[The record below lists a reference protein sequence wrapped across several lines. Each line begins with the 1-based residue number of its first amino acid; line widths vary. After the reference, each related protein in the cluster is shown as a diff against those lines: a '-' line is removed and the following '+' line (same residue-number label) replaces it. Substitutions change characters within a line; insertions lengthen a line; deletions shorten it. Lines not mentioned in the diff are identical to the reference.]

1 MAFYDPSRG
10 FVEEPEL
17 DAQASA
23 LARKQKLM
31 QALQAQGPQISG
43 RHGLAQA
50 LMHIGTAYLDKGTSD
65 RYAQEEAQIEAQR
78 NAVRQQNLGAYM
90 DMREGRAGG
99 TLNDMQAAELMQNND
114 PTAVNALPEPVKANP
129 REAIVRAMASRDPTL
144 QAIGQADFAQLGK
157 RGAKDYEDRE
167 VGGKVV
173 RTYADGRTQILGDF
187 SKPEGKWEQTTIK
200 GADGRE
206 IAAQKNTVTGEVR
219 AIDKAP
225 VVNVKN
231 HVNTGGEVETEASK
245 ATGKML
251 PTKIEEASARGEKA
265 LNAIDTAERITA
277 LLQDPDVITGFGAD
291 QLAGIAAIGAKLGAV
306 GPDAAAKTQEL
317 VNQLSQRVLE
327 EQQLLK
333 GPTSDKD
340 ILFLRD
346 AAAGKITYT
355 KQALERIAGIS
366 KALSFNEYMRA
377 NKLYKSAASIP
388 GGAAPA
394 SMIPFP
400 ELSGVVLDEKLFD
413 QTNPER
419 VRYIGGG
426 AAVPTPRPGTGAK
439 GPEAGRTRKAP
450 VVKNW
455 GE

>member
-43 RHGLAQA
+43 KNGLAQA

-65 RYAQEEAQIEAQR
+65 RYAQEEAQIETQR

-114 PTAVNALPEPVKANP
+114 PTAVDALPEPVKADP
-129 REAIVRAMASRDPTL
+129 RGAIVRAMASRDPTL
-144 QAIGQADFAQLGK
+144 QAIGQADFVQLGK

-173 RTYADGRTQILGDF
+173 RTYADGRVQILGDF
-187 SKPEGKWEQTTIK
+187 SKPEDKYSEPYVLTLP
-200 GADGRE
+200 DGRKVL
-206 IAAQKNTVTGEVR
+206 AKKNLTTNNPELM
-219 AIDKAP
+219 DKGQTI
-225 VVNVKN
+225 NVHN
-231 HVNTGGEVETEASK
+231 PGTHVETEADK

-306 GPDAAAKTQEL
+306 GPEAAAKTQEL

-377 NKLYKSAASIP
+377 GKLYRSAAAIP

-439 GPEAGRTRKAP
+439 GPEAGRTKKP
-450 VVKNW
+450 TVVKNW
-455 GE
+455 GG